1 MENINVYCSI
11 YEENLS
17 SEWVHLVKGP
27 AIVYLEGK
35 GWVLGKEVS
44 NSEVSI
50 RVGKILPFEISSAC
64 KVSTTDGESWLAHY
78 SLAGTSIWREIIQ
91 RIFFDGRILRTILI
105 VGNSDAGKSTLAV
118 YVINEALKNGLRP
131 CIIDAD
137 IGQGDLAPPNAIGG
151 GLLSAQ
157 ITDLRDVNPQV
168 IEFVGS
174 TTPTGFEE
182 IIIRAIKKISR
193 EIGTFSNI
201 CIINTD
207 GYVLNNGIDYKIRMA
222 QEIKPDVVVCL
233 GEDSVFHIF
242 RTNYLPSIVLYG
254 KSPSNTIKSKI
265 DRKQRR
271 LSQLLRY
278 TSEDY
283 GSHTIISIEIKETT
297 FVYKGKTYYRAQP
310 GRYDHLYLMGRNNV
324 VCIQRRKLVRMF
336 VGLGLD
342 RNIIGFGIIV
352 DVSRRRLYVKSDV
365 LKFDKIYLS
374 NSGISEDNPSE
385 FRIID

>member
-1 MENINVYCSI
+1 M
-11 YEENLS
+11 S
-17 SEWVHLVKGP
+17 SKWIHLVKGP
-27 AIVYLEGK
+27 AIVHLDGK
-35 GWVLGKEVS
+35 GWVLGKDVS

-50 RVGKILPFEISSAC
+50 RVGKILPFEISSDC
-64 KVSTTDGESWLAHY
+64 KISITGRESWLAHC
-78 SLAGTSIWREIIQ
+78 SLAGMSIWRDIIQ
-91 RIFFDGRILRTILI
+91 RIFFDGKILRTILV
-105 VGNSDAGKSTLAV
+105 VGNSDTGKSTLAV
-118 YVINEALKNGLRP
+118 CLINEALKNGLRP

-151 GLLSAQ
+151 ALICAK
-157 ITDLRDVNPQV
+157 ITDLRDVNPQF

-182 IIIRAIKKISR
+182 IIIKAIKKISR
-193 EIGTFSNI
+193 EIRTFSNI

-233 GEDSVFHIF
+233 GEDSVFHTF
-242 RTNYLPSIVLYG
+242 RANFLPYIVLYG
-254 KSPSNTIKSKI
+254 KSPSNTLKSKI

-278 TSEDY
+278 ISEDY
-283 GSHTIISIEIKETT
+283 GSHAIISIEFKESI
-297 FVYKGKTYYRAQP
+297 FVYKGKTYYRAQL
-310 GRYDHLYLMGRNNV
+310 GRYGHLYLIDRNNTAR
-324 VCIQRRKLVRMF
+324 IQRRKLVRMF
-336 VGLGLD
+336 VGLGSN

-352 DVSRRRLYVKSDV
+352 DVSRRRLYIKSDV

-374 NSGISEDNPSE
+374 SSGISEDNPSE
-385 FRIID
+385 FRIVN

>member
-1 MENINVYCSI
+1 
-11 YEENLS
+11 
-17 SEWVHLVKGP
+17 
-27 AIVYLEGK
+27 
-35 GWVLGKEVS
+35 
-44 NSEVSI
+44 
-50 RVGKILPFEISSAC
+50 
-64 KVSTTDGESWLAHY
+64 LATHC
-78 SLAGTSIWREIIQ
+78 SLAGTSIWRDIIQ
-91 RIFFDGRILRTILI
+91 RIFFDGKILRTILV
-105 VGNSDAGKSTLAV
+105 VGNSDTGKSTLAV
-118 YVINEALKNGLRP
+118 CLINEALKNGLRP

-151 GLLSAQ
+151 ALISAQ
-157 ITDLRDVNPQV
+157 ITDLRDVNPQF

-182 IIIRAIKKISR
+182 TIIKAIKKISR

-207 GYVLNNGIDYKIRMA
+207 GYVLNNGIDYKIRMT

-242 RTNYLPSIVLYG
+242 RANFLPSIVLYG

-271 LSQLLRY
+271 LSQLLLY
-278 TSEDY
+278 VSEDY
-283 GSHTIISIEIKETT
+283 GSHAIISIKIKETI

-310 GRYDHLYLMGRNNV
+310 GRYGHLYLIDRNNIV
-324 VCIQRRKLVRMF
+324 RIQRRKLVRMF
-336 VGLGLD
+336 VGLGSN

-352 DVSRRRLYVKSDV
+352 DVSRRRLYIKSDV

-374 NSGISEDNPSE
+374 NTGINEDSSSE
-385 FRIID
+385 FRIIN